1 MVFLPKS
8 NRHKLFKYKV
18 GESSTNVESIILKEI
33 ENSDV
38 KYSSKSHGKYRSFFV
53 EEDIFFGLEANGSEF
68 IVPDYSS
75 GKLNKISFLISSD
88 YDAETTRD
96 EITRHLNKQFGSPD
110 KIETIGG
117 EGSGLPV
124 ALTFYKAVWNLKE
137 THIEVSIS
145 PGILSDDCTG
155 TITFEPIE

>member
-1 MVFLPKS
+1 M
-8 NRHKLFKYKV
+8 